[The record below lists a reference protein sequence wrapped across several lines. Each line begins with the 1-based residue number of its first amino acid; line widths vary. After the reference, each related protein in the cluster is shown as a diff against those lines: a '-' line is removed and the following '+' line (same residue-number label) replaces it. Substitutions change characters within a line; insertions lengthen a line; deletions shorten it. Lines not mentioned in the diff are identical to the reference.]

1 MSVTEKICQK
11 IFCQKHLFS
20 EFGPLEI
27 RLKYE
32 KFEIVEDI
40 HTNCV
45 VHFEKLWVFLKDL
58 HMKFISDKKLYFIKV
73 LWRHNESTKFKNI
86 LSFQRLPVAQK
97 NIFWPKIIFATEIWK
112 VSKILKKK
120 SWPRNF
126 FPVQY
131 WVLIFEK
138 LRNIRFWRTYKRWLW
153 HF

>member
-1 MSVTEKICQK
+1 MSVTEKMCQK
-11 IFCQKHLFS
+11 IFCQKRLFS

-58 HMKFISDKKLYFIKV
+58 HMKFISDKKLYFINV
-73 LWRHNESTKFKNI
+73 LWRHKESSKFKNI

-97 NIFWPKIIFATEIWK
+97 NIFWPKIIFGTEIWK
-112 VSKILKKK
+112 VLKRFIKK
-120 SWPRNF
+120 SGSRNF
-126 FPVQY
+126 SPVQF
-131 WVLIFEK
+131 WVLNFEK
-138 LRNIRFWRTYKRWLW
+138 LRNMRFWRTHKRWLRR
-153 HF
+153 F

>member
-11 IFCQKHLFS
+11 NFCQKHLFS

-73 LWRHNESTKFKNI
+73 LWRHNESSKFKNI

-97 NIFWPKIIFATEIWK
+97 NIFWPKIIFGTEIWK
-112 VSKILKKK
+112 VSKILKKNHD
-120 SWPRNF
+120 PE
-126 FPVQY
+126 
-131 WVLIFEK
+131 IFS
-138 LRNIRFWRTYKRWLW
+138 RSNIGS
-153 HF
+153 

>member
-32 KFEIVEDI
+32 KYETLEDI
-40 HTNCV
+40 YTNSV

-73 LWRHNESTKFKNI
+73 LWRHNESTKFENI

-97 NIFWPKIIFATEIWK
+97 NIFWPKIIFGTEIWK
-112 VSKILKKK
+112 VSKILKKNHD
-120 SWPRNF
+120 PE
-126 FPVQY
+126 
-131 WVLIFEK
+131 IFS
-138 LRNIRFWRTYKRWLW
+138 RSNIGS
-153 HF
+153 